1 MTRFE
6 KLKDATIEEMAAE
19 IAGNLIP
26 PFSCDYCYMR
36 DTCED
41 KQNEDCTKA
50 VIKYL
55 EEEVEK

>member
-6 KLKDATIEEMAAE
+6 KLKTATIEEVAAE
-19 IAGNLIP
+19 ITDNLIP
-26 PFSCDYCYMR
+26 PFSCDYCYLR
-36 DTCED
+36 NTC
-41 KQNEDCTKA
+41 KNQQSEDCTKA